1 MHSMTTLSQVMGDV
15 IVKCLS
21 ERGYIVVTANDGL
34 KAMRLLSVE
43 DVHPVL
49 LYLRMPGADGVEV
62 LRTATRINQKITVV
76 NSLVQGLKKRY

>member
-21 ERGYIVVTANDGL
+21 ERGYIVVTANDGP

-62 LRTATRINQKITVV
+62 LRTATRINQKITGV